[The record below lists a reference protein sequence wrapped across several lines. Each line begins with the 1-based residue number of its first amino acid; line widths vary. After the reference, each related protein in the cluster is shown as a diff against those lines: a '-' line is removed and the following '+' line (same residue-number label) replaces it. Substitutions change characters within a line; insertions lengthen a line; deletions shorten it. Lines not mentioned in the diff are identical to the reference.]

1 MSQRRR
7 SQSAFTL
14 IELMVVVAIIAVLI
28 GILIPALA
36 NARRTANNAAC
47 LSNTSQIMKA
57 VGTYAAANRT
67 RLPLPRVASP
77 VRTDPAIGV
86 LDVFELNLR
95 SSLDSLDVLRC
106 PNDPFEFG
114 YQAAWWEATAG
125 SAMVRNDHHPD
136 VRADIDNGELD
147 AVLVSSYVWSYKMY
161 QPVTLASSGGAL
173 HANKSTAAVG
183 YGITSVRSASGL
195 MAVFCGGEP
204 EGVTDFTNTPFAGTS
219 SLHGGFMDGHSASV
233 AFEEMTDRNTSDP
246 TFGRYAD
253 GSKNP
258 HLTEGGIAGQDIN

>member
-7 SQSAFTL
+7 SLAFTL
-14 IELMVVVAIIAVLI
+14 IELLVVVAIIALLI

-47 LSNTSQIMKA
+47 LSNTSQVMKA

-67 RLPLPRVASP
+67 RLPFPRLASP

-86 LDVFELNLR
+86 LDIFELSLR
-95 SSLDSLDVLRC
+95 HSLDSLDVLRC
-106 PNDPFEFG
+106 PNDPFEGG
-114 YQAAWWEATAG
+114 YQAAWWEATEG

-136 VRADIDNGELD
+136 VRADIDDGELD
-147 AVLVSSYVWSYKMY
+147 EVINSSYVWSYKMY

-173 HANKSTAAVG
+173 HANKAAAAQG

-195 MAVFCGGEP
+195 MALFCGGET
-204 EGVTDFTNTPFAGTS
+204 EAVTDFTNAPFAGTS
-219 SLHGGFMDGHSASV
+219 ALHGGFMDGHSASV
-233 AFEEMTDRNTSDP
+233 AFDEMTDRNTSDP
-246 TFGRYAD
+246 TYGRYAD

-258 HLTEGGIAGQDIN
+258 HLTESGIAGQDIN